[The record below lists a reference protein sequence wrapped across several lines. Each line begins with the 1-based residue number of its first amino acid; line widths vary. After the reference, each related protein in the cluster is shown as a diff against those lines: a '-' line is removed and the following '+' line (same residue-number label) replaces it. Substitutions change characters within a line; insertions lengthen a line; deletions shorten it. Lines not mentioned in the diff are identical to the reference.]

1 VLDKLLNDAVTI
13 ANVTWNQMK
22 CEDDY
27 VLWNANK

>member
-1 VLDKLLNDAVTI
+1 MGVLDKLLNDAVTI

-27 VLWNANK
+27 VL